1 VVGVGL
7 SQYTVLGVL
16 VFLLGALGLVIRKNA
31 IVMFLCLELML
42 NGVNILFM
50 ALARARGNVEGQ
62 VIVLFVMAVA
72 AAEAAIGMAV
82 ITSFYRNRGGVD
94 VDRADLMKW

>member
-1 VVGVGL
+1 MGVGL
-7 SQYTVLGVL
+7 FQYTVLSVL
-16 VFLLGALGLVIRKNA
+16 VFLLGALGLMVRKNT

-50 ALARARGNVEGQ
+50 ALSRHMGNAEGQ

-82 ITSFYRNRGGVD
+82 ITTFYRNRGGVD
-94 VDRADLMKW
+94 VGRAHLMKW

>member
-1 VVGVGL
+1 MGIGVFPYIVL
-7 SQYTVLGVL
+7 SVL
-16 VFLLGALGLVIRKNA
+16 VFLLGALGLMIRRNA

-42 NGVNILFM
+42 NGVNIMFV
-50 ALARARGNVEGQ
+50 ALSRRMCSAEGQ

-82 ITSFYRNRGGVD
+82 ITAFYRVRGGVD
-94 VDRADLMKW
+94 VDRAQLMKW

>member
-1 VVGVGL
+1 MV
-7 SQYTVLGVL
+7 
-16 VFLLGALGLVIRKNA
+16 VFLIGALGLIIRRNA

-50 ALARARGNVEGQ
+50 ALSRFKGTSEAQ

-82 ITSFYRNRGGVD
+82 ITAFYRSRGGME
-94 VDRADLMKW
+94 VDRAELMKW

>member
-1 VVGVGL
+1 MVGVGL

>member
-1 VVGVGL
+1 MGVGL
-7 SQYTVLGVL
+7 FQYMVLSVL
-16 VFLLGALGLVIRKNA
+16 VFLLGALGLMIRRNV

-50 ALARARGNVEGQ
+50 ALARCRGSVEGQ

-72 AAEAAIGMAV
+72 AAEAAIGMAI
-82 ITSFYRNRGGVD
+82 ITTFYRNRGGVG

>member
-1 VVGVGL
+1 MGVGL
-7 SQYTVLGVL
+7 FPYTVLSVL
-16 VFLLGALGLVIRKNA
+16 IFLLGALGLMIRRNA

-50 ALARARGNVEGQ
+50 ALARSKGTVEGQ

-72 AAEAAIGMAV
+72 AAEAAIGMAI
-82 ITSFYRNRGGVD
+82 ITTFYRNRGGVD

>member
-1 VVGVGL
+1 M
-7 SQYTVLGVL
+7 L
-16 VFLLGALGLVIRKNA
+16 VFLLGALGLMIRRNV

-50 ALARARGNVEGQ
+50 ALSRCRGVAEGQ

-82 ITSFYRNRGGVD
+82 ITTFYRNRGGVD
-94 VDRADLMKW
+94 MDRAHLMKW